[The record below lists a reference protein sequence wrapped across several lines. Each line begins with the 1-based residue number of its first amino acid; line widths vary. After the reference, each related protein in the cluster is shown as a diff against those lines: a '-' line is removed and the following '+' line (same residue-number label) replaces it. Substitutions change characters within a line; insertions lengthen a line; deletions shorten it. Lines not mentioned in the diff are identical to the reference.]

1 MFYLGVLKEQNG
13 DPRVCMVPDIIRK
26 LKNTFDCEIRVEEQ
40 AGSNAGFSDE
50 EYRQAGALIVR
61 REEVFHKINMLA
73 CIHPFESPVVFPQ
86 SVTVVSFM
94 NPLFHYERI
103 IPMLE
108 RNLNLYSLD
117 LIPRSSKA
125 QSMDVLSSMASL
137 SGYKAVIKGAEL
149 YNSVLPMFTTAAGT
163 IRPAKVLVLGAGV
176 AGLQA
181 IATAKR
187 LGAVVNAFDVRSSAG
202 EEVRSLGA
210 GFIEV
215 SGAAEKMD
223 AGGYAIEQSEDYL
236 ERQRDLIDK
245 HVSEAALVIAT
256 ANIPGR
262 KAPLLIEERS
272 VEKMK
277 AGSVI
282 IDLASEQGGNCALTH
297 DGKLIDH
304 NGVRIV
310 GNSLLSAETA
320 LIASQLLANNYFNFI
335 KHLLETEAAGIQ
347 NDPILNDSLVISGG
361 KLVNERVKSFIQ

>member
-1 MFYLGVLKEQNG
+1 M
-13 DPRVCMVPDIIRK
+13 
-26 LKNTFDCEIRVEEQ
+26 
-40 AGSNAGFSDE
+40 
-50 EYRQAGALIVR
+50 
-61 REEVFHKINMLA
+61 
-73 CIHPFESPVVFPQ
+73 CIHPFETPIVFPQ
-86 SVTVVSFM
+86 PITVISVV

-103 IPMLE
+103 LPLLE
-108 RNLNLYSLD
+108 KNLRLFSLD

-163 IRPAKVLVLGAGV
+163 VRPAKVLVLGAGV

-181 IATAKR
+181 IATARR
-187 LGAVVNAFDVRSSAG
+187 LGAVVNAFDVRAAAG

-215 SGAAEKMD
+215 TGAAEKAD
-223 AGGYAIEQSEDYL
+223 SGGYAVEQSTDYL
-236 ERQRDLIDK
+236 ERQRELIDQ
-245 HVSEAALVIAT
+245 HVSEASLVIAT

-262 KAPLLIEERS
+262 KAPLLIEARS

-277 AGSVI
+277 PGTVI

-297 DGKLIDH
+297 DGKMITH

-310 GNSLLSAETA
+310 GNSVLSAETA
-320 LIASQLLANNYFNFI
+320 LTASQLLSSNYYNFI
-335 KHLLETEAAGIQ
+335 RHLLEVEAAGLQ
-347 NDPILNDSLVISGG
+347 DDPIVSDCLVVSDG
-361 KLVNERVKSFIQ
+361 KIVNERVKSFIQ